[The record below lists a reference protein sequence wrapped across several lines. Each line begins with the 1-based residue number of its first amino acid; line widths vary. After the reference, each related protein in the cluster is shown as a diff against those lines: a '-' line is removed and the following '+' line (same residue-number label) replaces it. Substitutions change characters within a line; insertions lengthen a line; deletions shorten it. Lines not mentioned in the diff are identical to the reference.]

1 MRLSLRAKLAL
12 VTLILLTIPLVGYW
26 FVQEMDRFLRAGL
39 EQSVAATA
47 KAAAVALHDRPAL
60 LERRAPPVRVD
71 AVPTVVAVIV
81 KAEAKEAATGASA
94 EVSAEVTIEAPTPAL
109 PTITTHSEP
118 TFVPPPALKAAITPE
133 ADPKLEIERIVHAL
147 DRAESRMWVVN
158 RRGALLAIT
167 GSLKKSDG
175 RASSSIDASKGTTSG
190 LLERAQSNYLQ
201 PLYARI
207 LGNRI
212 LPRASDDFD
221 DTIPAE
227 LLSGSQEIA
236 RALAGLPA
244 TAWRSSVDGRATI
257 ISAAHPVW
265 NGPDVVAVVV
275 AEETTNAIRS
285 LTTDSLERLISITL
299 LVFVLAAA
307 TLIWFAQRLSSRII
321 GLAREAENAIDAR
334 GRVEKIIASSTA
346 QDEIGDLSRS
356 FSTLLER
363 LGQYNHYLENLAA
376 RLSHE
381 LRTPIAVVRSSLDNL
396 RMDPQGAQASDYL
409 QRANEGIERLN
420 TILKRMS
427 EASRLE
433 HILKDTQMEEFDLS
447 ALLRGCAQ
455 GYETVYPGVPFKVD
469 APPALRM
476 RGAPDL
482 IAQLLDKL
490 VANAVSFSDQ
500 SEPVL
505 LALTSGGPLGIPL
518 SGPELSVSNAGP
530 PLPPE
535 AQARLFQSM
544 VSARATAT
552 SGAEPH
558 LGLGLYIVRLIA
570 EHHGAQAF
578 AENRSDRLGV
588 RGVRVGVRFTA
599 AAQT

>member
-1 MRLSLRAKLAL
+1 MRFSLRTKLAL

-71 AVPTVVAVIV
+71 AVPPVVAVIV
-81 KAEAKEAATGASA
+81 KAEVKEAAAGA
-94 EVSAEVTIEAPTPAL
+94 SAEVTIEAPTPAL
-109 PTITTHSEP
+109 PTIETHSQP

-133 ADPKLEIERIVHAL
+133 ADPKLEIERIVVAL
-147 DRAESRMWVVN
+147 ERAESRMWVVN

-212 LPRASDDFD
+212 LPRAPDDFD
-221 DTIPAE
+221 DTISAE

-299 LVFVLAAA
+299 LVFVLAAV

-469 APPALRM
+469 APTALRI

-500 SEPVL
+500 LEPVL
-505 LALTSGGPLGIPL
+505 LALIPNGKLG
-518 SGPELSVSNAGP
+518 GPELSVSNAGP
-530 PLPPE
+530 PLPAD

-544 VSARATAT
+544 VSSRATAT
-552 SGAEPH
+552 SGPEPH

-570 EHHGAQAF
+570 EYHGGVAF
-578 AENRSDRLGV
+578 AENRTAGRTELPGV
-588 RGVRVGVRFTA
+588 KVGMRFTA
-599 AAQT
+599 LAV